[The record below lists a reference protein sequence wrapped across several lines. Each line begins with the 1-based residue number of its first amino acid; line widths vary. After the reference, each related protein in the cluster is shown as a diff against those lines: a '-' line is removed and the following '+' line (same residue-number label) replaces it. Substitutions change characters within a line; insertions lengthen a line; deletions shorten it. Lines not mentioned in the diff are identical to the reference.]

1 MRRRDLTWRGL
12 GAAIVAAAAV
22 LKFSPYGEVAAM
34 PAFCFGLLGI
44 LLMIQGRR
52 VVAALRVELGRHR
65 LLARIRRRA

>member
-1 MRRRDLTWRGL
+1 MRRHDLAWRSL
-12 GAAIVAAAAV
+12 GAAIVAAASV
-22 LKFSPYGEVAAM
+22 LKFSRYGDATAM